1 LGVGDRLRENRN
13 KRQGI
18 KIIKI
23 KIMKIIKTC
32 LVRFSVVPFFMPGTS
47 PSPSGDIK
55 DSHTVGINVEGDVN
69 LRDTVGSW
77 SIA

>member
-1 LGVGDRLRENRN
+1 VGDRLRENRN

-18 KIIKI
+18 KII
-23 KIMKIIKTC
+23 IIKTC
-32 LVRFSVVPFFMPGTS
+32 LVRFSVMPFFMPGTS

-55 DSHTVGINVEGDVN
+55 DLHTVGIDVEGDVN
-69 LRDTVGSW
+69 LRDTMGSW

>member
-18 KIIKI
+18 KII
-23 KIMKIIKTC
+23 IIKTC
-32 LVRFSVVPFFMPGTS
+32 LVRFSVVPFFVPGTS

-55 DSHTVGINVEGDVN
+55 DSHTVGIDVEGDVN